1 MLIVTRPYSLQILLN
16 EGLICV
22 SEQELYA
29 AQQLRAEQIRR
40 RDEEKWRQAEQHQR
54 NGQITQEQSESNART
69 LDKWPEK
76 SSHNL
81 RSLVARS
88 GISSRHTGYQGHRT
102 SGFRTYSTSQ
112 PPFRVPYTSIRTR
125 FDSSNRRISHSL
137 DFIHLVF
144 SWN

>member
-69 LDKWPEK
+69 LDK
-76 SSHNL
+76 
-81 RSLVARS
+81 
-88 GISSRHTGYQGHRT
+88 
-102 SGFRTYSTSQ
+102 
-112 PPFRVPYTSIRTR
+112 
-125 FDSSNRRISHSL
+125 
-137 DFIHLVF
+137 
-144 SWN
+144 